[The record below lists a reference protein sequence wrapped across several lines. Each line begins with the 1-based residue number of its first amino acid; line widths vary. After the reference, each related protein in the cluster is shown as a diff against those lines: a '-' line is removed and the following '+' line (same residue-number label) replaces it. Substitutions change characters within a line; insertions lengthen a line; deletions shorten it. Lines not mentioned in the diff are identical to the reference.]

1 MVVRDAT
8 DAHIVKRADDYDS
21 NRVVFI
27 SLIRV
32 IVFFSLVPLA
42 GDTAPAHTLSP
53 SPSIL
58 TLPIVVLCMLNR
70 VHGAHDS
77 CAREKRRVDH
87 AASRGACDVLRDEG
101 ARERRRRKRK
111 EAHASVL
118 TRRARGVRR
127 LRGVDGEST
136 GNASAGLAWPMKRES
151 TQLAALATLA
161 ITESTPCGG

>member
-1 MVVRDAT
+1 
-8 DAHIVKRADDYDS
+8 
-21 NRVVFI
+21 
-27 SLIRV
+27 
-32 IVFFSLVPLA
+32 
-42 GDTAPAHTLSP
+42 
-53 SPSIL
+53 
-58 TLPIVVLCMLNR
+58 MLNR

-87 AASRGACDVLRDEG
+87 AASRGACDVLRDER
-101 ARERRRRKRK
+101 REISNVEEEKRK

-161 ITESTPCGG
+161 ITEEESTPCGG